1 MTCKIIEAD
10 WTYLDGQF
18 EPGLRVQ
25 VEADGRISRVGGG
38 DEPTERLE
46 GCALLPGF
54 VNAHSHAFQRGLR
67 GLAETFPEKSGNFWV
82 WRDEMYRLVGELGA
96 ERFHAVCVQCFREM
110 LRCGITT
117 VGEFHYFHHDET
129 CGGFAFDELVL
140 SAAKEAGIRIVLLN
154 ACYMTGDIG
163 QPLQGG
169 QRRFGADSV
178 DAFLENV
185 ARVDA
190 MVDGELQRQG
200 LVAHSIRAVPIDDIV
215 RLHEHATEQKM
226 VLHMHV
232 EEQQREID
240 MCLLHHKM
248 RPMELLLDRVPI
260 GREFTAV
267 HCTHTDP
274 ADMTRFIDRGAN
286 ICICPLTE
294 ANLGDGISAAAK
306 MWADGGQICLG
317 SDSNNRIDMLE
328 EMRLLEYG
336 QRLRHEGR
344 GVFKG
349 RGGSVAD
356 GLVRMA
362 TEGGARS
369 LNVEAGSIS
378 PGHYADFVAID
389 LNAPQ
394 SAGWNKETLLTSL
407 VFGCDAS
414 VIKGV
419 CVGRNWV
426 V

>member
-1 MTCKIIEAD
+1 MKRTGGFRGSA
-10 WTYLDGQF
+10 
-18 EPGLRVQ
+18 
-25 VEADGRISRVGGG
+25 AGG
-38 DEPTERLE
+38 DEPTERLT
-46 GCALLPGF
+46 GCALIPGF

-82 WRDEMYRLVGELGA
+82 WRDEMYRLVGELGP
-96 ERFHAVCVQCFREM
+96 ERFQDVCVRCFREM

-129 CGGFAFDELVL
+129 CGGFAFDELIL
-140 SAAKEAGIRIVLLN
+140 SAARQAGIRIVLLN

-169 QRRFGADSV
+169 QRRFGSDSV
-178 DAFLENV
+178 EQFIENIE
-185 ARVDA
+185 RVDTLL
-190 MVDGELQRQG
+190 DGDMQRQG
-200 LVAHSIRAVPIDDIV
+200 IVAHSIRAVPIDDIV
-215 RLHEHATEQKM
+215 RLHEYASKRSM

-248 RPMELLLDRVPI
+248 RPMELLIDRVPF

-274 ADMTRFIDRGAN
+274 ADMSHFINRGAN

-294 ANLGDGISAAAK
+294 ANLGDGISAAAT
-306 MWADGGQICLG
+306 MWADGGAICLG
-317 SDSNNRIDMLE
+317 TDSNNRIDMLE

-349 RGGSVAD
+349 RGGSVAE
-356 GLVRMA
+356 GLMRCA
-362 TEGGARS
+362 TEAGARS
-369 LNVEAGSIS
+369 LNIDAGQIS
-378 PGHYADFVAID
+378 PGQHADFIAVD

-394 SAGWNKETLLTSL
+394 LAGWTRDSLLTSL

-414 VIKGV
+414 VIKNV
-419 CVGRNWV
+419 CVSGTWV
-426 V
+426 F